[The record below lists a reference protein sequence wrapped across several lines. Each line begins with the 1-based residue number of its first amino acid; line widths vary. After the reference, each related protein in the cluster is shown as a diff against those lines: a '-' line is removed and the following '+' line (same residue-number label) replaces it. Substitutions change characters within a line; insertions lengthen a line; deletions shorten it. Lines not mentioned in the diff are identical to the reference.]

1 MNQKQIDWTLIRKQI
16 DDCLTD
22 EERERLKRWVGDD
35 EGRRHFVEHAC
46 QYYKRD
52 LPVIDET
59 RISEAWLHFIKG
71 RNGEDVYFHYAR
83 GVRQLWLFWLL
94 ALGCGYRILLKF
106 R

>member
-59 RISEAWLHFIKG
+59 RISEAWLHFIQNQREK
-71 RNGEDVYFHYAR
+71 RRRRIFSLCTWSAAAV
-83 GVRQLWLFWLL
+83 VILV
-94 ALGCGYRILLKF
+94 ALRVI
-106 R
+106 

>member
-52 LPVIDET
+52 SPVIDET
-59 RISEAWLHFIKG
+59 RISEAWLHPKSKGETAKTYIFIMHVECG
-71 RNGEDVYFHYAR
+71 S
-83 GVRQLWLFWLL
+83 
-94 ALGCGYRILLKF
+94 CGYFGCWHLGVVIEF
-106 R
+106 S

>member
-52 LPVIDET
+52 L
-59 RISEAWLHFIKG
+59 L
-71 RNGEDVYFHYAR
+71 
-83 GVRQLWLFWLL
+83 
-94 ALGCGYRILLKF
+94 
-106 R
+106 